1 VIWTPA
7 PPAPSTHSTQ
17 TFTRCA
23 IADAC
28 AGSSAAG
35 FVQPEL
41 VLVGVA
47 EQELASSMPPTEC
60 ERQHSHLKLDTA
72 VTCDGA
78 YSFWFLENFLDG
90 SLFFWN

>member
-1 VIWTPA
+1 M
-7 PPAPSTHSTQ
+7 
-17 TFTRCA
+17 
-23 IADAC
+23 
-28 AGSSAAG
+28 
-35 FVQPEL
+35 QPEL

-60 ERQHSHLKLDTA
+60 ERRHSHLKLDTA

-90 SLFFWN
+90 SLFFGIKKFMEILILLYWEIYLWDLLAISILIG